1 MGHQVARDTEPW
13 WEGSFIDAQA
23 GYWGDEDKVAFGGH
37 GGELP

>member
-13 WEGSFIDAQA
+13 WEGSFIDAPA
-23 GYWGDEDKVAFGGH
+23 GYGGDEDKVAFGGH